1 MPPFIQYT
9 YFMAIRKRRFLAWI
23 FFSFCPV
30 VGSAVEVTAL
40 HANMEKKFKMKYF
53 KCHVQKIGPLWRR
66 TSFDLNSWDLL
77 LRPLINKRNLW
88 KMEFWLMFQT
98 LTGCW
103 DYWRE
108 DFLDYCI
115 SWLHVSDCWQM
126 VFLYEQTTCIF
137 HDDWSIARKFVLL
150 KAFG

>member
-53 KCHVQKIGPLWRR
+53 KCHVQKIGPRGVELLS
-66 TSFDLNSWDLL
+66 TSIREIYFWGLSSIRGIYGKWNFDLCFKLWQAVGITGEKIF
-77 LRPLINKRNLW
+77 LIIVLVDCMSRTVGKWFSYMSR
-88 KMEFWLMFQT
+88 
-98 LTGCW
+98 
-103 DYWRE
+103 R
-108 DFLDYCI
+108 
-115 SWLHVSDCWQM
+115 HVYSTMIGQ
-126 VFLYEQTTCIF
+126 
-137 HDDWSIARKFVLL
+137 
-150 KAFG
+150 